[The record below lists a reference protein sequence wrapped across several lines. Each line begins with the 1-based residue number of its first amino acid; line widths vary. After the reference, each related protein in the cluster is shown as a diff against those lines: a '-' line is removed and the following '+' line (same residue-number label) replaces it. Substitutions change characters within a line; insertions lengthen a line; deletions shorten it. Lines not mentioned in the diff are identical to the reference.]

1 MDSHQILSS
10 LSFGKVDAET
20 DDKLSNCFIGTDL
33 LKQAL
38 QPHHTLLLG
47 GKGSG
52 KSAIFRLL
60 SQDTFRFAN
69 LLQNRFEEI
78 YGIPAY
84 GINSDEYLTY
94 AEIHEIN
101 PNSIDDFK
109 YLWQLY
115 FGLKAATI
123 LANCPRMR
131 SRISKSNSESLK
143 EYYKSLLNILEDVG
157 LYRSG
162 EYLSKIQKK
171 VKELL
176 TFSTPATV
184 TSIADKGK
192 ILSTSYS
199 GKSALNIISLID
211 LVDKILKETNC
222 LAWILIDQIDLL
234 YLDNLDRRQRAIT
247 ALVQL
252 LIEYSS
258 RFANINLKVFLRTD
272 IYKQLQIVNKS
283 HLVSLTVELKWTKN
297 LLIKMLVVRAVHD
310 RAVRMYCEEVL
321 QENLDVN
328 RVISATDELILRI
341 FYTIFELNMGSKFR
355 NVSPAHSWITKHIVD
370 GLGMLYPREM
380 IHLGNQAVQKQR
392 ELNKN
397 TKMKNPNIYSGN
409 GKNFLVSSRAIKQ
422 AFSDVSSY
430 RCDTYLYAEFPH
442 LSKHFDRIRGQDR
455 DKFNRD
461 ELVDMFKGLNPNG
474 VDSIRMI
481 FETGLFKTK
490 DHKNADA
497 CRTFTIPYL
506 YKSGLGIVARRK
518 FHDRLITRETLLT

>member
-1 MDSHQILSS
+1 MDSYHILSS

-20 DDKLSNCFIGTDL
+20 DDKLSDCFIGTDL

-60 SQDTFRFAN
+60 SQDTFRLTN

-78 YGIPAY
+78 YSIPAY

-94 AEIHEIN
+94 AEIQEIN
-101 PNSIDDFK
+101 PHTIDDFK

-123 LANCPRMR
+123 IANCPRMR
-131 SRISKSNSESLK
+131 SRISKSKSDNLK
-143 EYYKSLLNILEDVG
+143 EYFKTLLNVLEDVG
-157 LYRSG
+157 LYNSS

-171 VKELL
+171 IKDILS
-176 TFSTPATV
+176 FSTPATV
-184 TSIADKGK
+184 TTTADKGR
-192 ILSTSYS
+192 ILTTSYS

-222 LAWILIDQIDLL
+222 LTWILIDQIDLL
-234 YLDNLDRRQRAIT
+234 YLDNLERRQRAIT

-252 LIEYSS
+252 LIEYSN
-258 RFANINLKVFLRTD
+258 RFANINLKVFMRTD
-272 IYKQLQIVNKS
+272 IYRQLQIVNKS
-283 HLVSLTVELKWTKN
+283 HLVSLTVELKWNEN
-297 LLIKMLVVRAVHD
+297 LLIKMLVTRAVHD
-310 RAVRMYCEEVL
+310 RTFRLFCEEIL

-328 RVISATDELILRI
+328 RVISAPNELILRI
-341 FYTIFELNMGSKFR
+341 FYTIFELNMSSKFK
-355 NVSPAHSWITKHIVD
+355 NISPTHTWITKHIVD

-380 IHLGNQAVQKQR
+380 IHLGNQAVQKQK
-392 ELNKN
+392 ELNKKDGFKEIN
-397 TKMKNPNIYSGN
+397 SGTE
-409 GKNFLVSSRAIKQ
+409 KQFVISCRAIRI
-422 AFSDVSSY
+422 AFDEVSKY

-474 VDSIRMI
+474 IDSIRLI

-490 DHKNADA
+490 NHKNADA
-497 CRTFTIPYL
+497 CRTLTIPYL

-518 FHDRLITRETLLT
+518 FHQRLVTRETLPT